1 MKQIRIIALLAL
13 LSTLSSCIISNPK
26 VLKPLTQYEDASGL
40 RIPSGTMKMAG
51 MFCNDDDDDM
61 VKTSAPLRWCSVKT
75 QRMLKTY
82 QRIYSK

>member
-51 MFCNDDDDDM
+51 MFCNDDDDM
-61 VKTSAPLRWCSVKT
+61 VKNISTIEMVQCEDS
-75 QRMLKTY
+75 RMLKTY